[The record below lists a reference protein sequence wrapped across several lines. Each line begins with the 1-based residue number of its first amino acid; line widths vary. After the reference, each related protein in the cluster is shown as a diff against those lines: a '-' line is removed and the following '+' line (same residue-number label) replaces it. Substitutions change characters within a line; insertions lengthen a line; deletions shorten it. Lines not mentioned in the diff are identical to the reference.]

1 MLIGVSN
8 ICGRWNAWKNS
19 KKTKNFGF
27 DNLYLSN
34 TDDDTIIEIFLDGK
48 RVFLTKDREL
58 YRGSIIDREMVKSRR

>member
-1 MLIGVSN
+1 LLIGVSN
-8 ICGRWNAWKNS
+8 ICGRWTAWKNS

-48 RVFLTKDREL
+48 RVFLTKDRNFTE
-58 YRGSIIDREMVKSRR
+58 DRVKQATLFSN

>member
-1 MLIGVSN
+1 MYPIFVVDGMLGKI
-8 ICGRWNAWKNS
+8 A

-58 YRGSIIDREMVKSRR
+58 YRGSRKASYPVF

>member
-1 MLIGVSN
+1 LLIGVSN

-34 TDDDTIIEIFLDGK
+34 TDDETIIEIFLDGK
-48 RVFLTKDREL
+48 WVFLTKDRNFTE
-58 YRGSIIDREMVKSRR
+58 DRVKQATLFSN